1 MPNHPASHP
10 IQRVDLN
17 LYTSD
22 VLWLRETIGNGWSTW
37 VREAIHNHIKAHPR
51 ARPAKQTIGDLIDGE

>member
-22 VLWLRETIGNGWSTW
+22 VLWLREVIGNGWSKF
-37 VREAIHNHIKAHPR
+37 VRELVHNHIKAHPR
-51 ARPAKQTIGDLIDGE
+51 AKAEKTTIGDLIDE

>member
-1 MPNHPASHP
+1 MPNHPAAHP

-22 VLWLRETIGNGWSTW
+22 VLWLREVIGNGWSTYI
-37 VREAIHNHIKAHPR
+37 REIVHADILAKTRVKA
-51 ARPAKQTIGDLIDGE
+51 TIGDLIDE